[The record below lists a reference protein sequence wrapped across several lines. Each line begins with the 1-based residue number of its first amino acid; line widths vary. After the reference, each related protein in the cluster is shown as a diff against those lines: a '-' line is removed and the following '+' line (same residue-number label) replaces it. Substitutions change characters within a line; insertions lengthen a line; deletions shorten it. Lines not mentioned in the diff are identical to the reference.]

1 MFVAVA
7 LNAFIPRCLSFL
19 AIGVLICLFNH
30 ISGKQQQQQQQ
41 QQPPSS
47 SPMNMHANKISL
59 YNAIYI
65 HKYLYTYMYI

>member
-30 ISGKQQQQQQQ
+30 ISGKQQQQQQ
-41 QQPPSS
+41 PPSS